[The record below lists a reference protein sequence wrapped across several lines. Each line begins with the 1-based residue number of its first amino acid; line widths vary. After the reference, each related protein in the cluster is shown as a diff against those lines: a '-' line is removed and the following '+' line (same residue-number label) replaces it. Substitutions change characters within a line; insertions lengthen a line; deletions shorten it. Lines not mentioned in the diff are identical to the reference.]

1 MSHCLDHLDGHQL
14 VVLAAEF
21 AVILAQHGDAVVQA
35 GLCNAF
41 TRHVVLLTG
50 NGGGGDAATVVA
62 RRVQGEAA
70 PAAANLKQV
79 VARMKFE
86 LATHAVE
93 LFDRGLLQGCLRVFE
108 DTARVHHGVVKKQFE
123 HLVAEIVVLGNVLA
137 AALQGVAPQ
146 CVPYLVDQ
154 RHESA
159 RSAVQSVEHL
169 RIAQEQLCQACEVVT
184 VPAPG
189 HVALAC
195 AKSATEG
202 DVHPGSRV
210 VDRQREVRF
219 ATAHPAEAATVVS
232 VDQRQRTILQAV
244 KAAND
249 RLLHESV

>member
-1 MSHCLDHLDGHQL
+1 
-14 VVLAAEF
+14 
-21 AVILAQHGDAVVQA
+21 
-35 GLCNAF
+35 
-41 TRHVVLLTG
+41 
-50 NGGGGDAATVVA
+50 
-62 RRVQGEAA
+62 
-70 PAAANLKQV
+70 
-79 VARMKFE
+79 MKFE
-86 LATHAVE
+86 LATHALE
-93 LFDRGLLQGCLRVFE
+93 LFDRGLLQSCLRVLK
-108 DTARVHHGVVKKQFE
+108 DAARVHHSVVKKQFK
-123 HLVAEIVVLGNVLA
+123 HLVAQIVVCGNILA
-137 AALQGVAPQ
+137 AAQQGVASQ

-154 RHESA
+154 RHEAA
-159 RSAVQSVEHL
+159 RSAVQSVQHL

-189 HVALAC
+189 HVGLAR

-232 VDQRQRTILQAV
+232 IDQRQRAILQVV